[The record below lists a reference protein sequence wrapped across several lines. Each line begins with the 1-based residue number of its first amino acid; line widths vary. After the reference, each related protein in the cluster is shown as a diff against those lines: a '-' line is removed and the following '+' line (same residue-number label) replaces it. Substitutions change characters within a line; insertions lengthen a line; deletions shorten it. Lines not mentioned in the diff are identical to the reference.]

1 MLDPKKNY
9 KLMSVN
15 SGKVADVRGD
25 SEDDW
30 ANLIQFDWH
39 KGTNQKWVFEE
50 FNRFYQIK
58 SVNSGKVI
66 DIQGGSTKEGAK
78 IIQYPDNGG
87 QNQQWF
93 IVEVN

>member
-1 MLDPKKNY
+1 MFDPKKNY

-39 KGTNQKWVFEE
+39 MG
-50 FNRFYQIK
+50 ILK
-58 SVNSGKVI
+58 SLTDFIRLNLLISGKVM

-78 IIQYPDNGG
+78 IIQYP
-87 QNQQWF
+87 
-93 IVEVN
+93 V

>member
-1 MLDPKKNY
+1 MKSLTDFI
-9 KLMSVN
+9 KLN
-15 SGKVADVRGD
+15 LLISGKVM
-25 SEDDW
+25 
-30 ANLIQFDWH
+30 
-39 KGTNQKWVFEE
+39 
-50 FNRFYQIK
+50 
-58 SVNSGKVI
+58 